1 MNTLMLLG
9 CILSSASTIR
19 IMPEG
24 PVAEG
29 FFGMPEPSSAEELA
43 PFTLHAWGS
52 PEELESLLAG
62 GYPTPEI
69 RATLEDASIPEED
82 RYWLD
87 CRMRSLIA
95 QMLHRFYDREGN
107 VIEVEAEWITPGEKY
122 WQEVMVVPLPVVRE
136 DSPSSDDESGGVL
149 FAQHL
154 GDTRYRA
161 EGPTVAVHIPTGH
174 LINLYGEQVGQL
186 AIASQRPSCSRD
198 ASITVQRTG
207 TGRNFSITSTGSSL
221 FFCFLYPDGSYR
233 EVDVPAMYPWA
244 FNNGHS
250 VVSQDGSIS
259 AWHIFSPRE
268 PRQSYILVYDMWG
281 NPLESYEL
289 PQSFRPTLDGITISG
304 DNNFI
309 ACSASGPHGA
319 GIIDRRTGDIW
330 WFDRGADWPPVFSEN
345 SRFCMMLGP
354 SRSYR
359 IRVVD
364 FQSGLFFSIPDD
376 RVTRASAAIS
386 NDGAILATGRDIY
399 LNGVNVISLQLYRHT
414 SLSPNGYFYLG
425 SSHPTPRGIGA
436 LHILLNLRSLREGV
450 E

>member
-1 MNTLMLLG
+1 MNTMMLGG
-9 CILSSASTIR
+9 CILAAVSTIR

-52 PEELESLLAG
+52 PEELEALLAG

-69 RATLEDASIPEED
+69 RAALEDASIPEED

-107 VIEVEAEWITPGEKY
+107 VIEVEAERISPGEKY
-122 WQEVMVVPLPVVRE
+122 WQETMMVQHPIVRE
-136 DSPSSDDESGGVL
+136 EPPPPPTPSSGIQVL
-149 FAQHL
+149 SRDPAYVPRL
-154 GDTRYRA
+154 
-161 EGPTVAVHIPTGH
+161 IPANV
-174 LINLYGEQVGQL
+174 LYDLYGERIGQQ
-186 AIASQRPSCSRD
+186 AISSPERASSSRD
-198 ASITVQRTG
+198 ASITVRREG
-207 TGRNFSITSTGSSL
+207 IGRNVIRLGGEL
-221 FFCFLYPDGSYR
+221 FFSFLYPDGSQR
-233 EVDVPAMYPWA
+233 DVDVLTTYPWA
-244 FNNGHS
+244 LNNYND

-259 AWHIFSPRE
+259 AWNIFSYPGSD
-268 PRQSYILVYDMWG
+268 PMHSYILVYDRYG
-281 NPLESYEL
+281 NQIESYEM
-289 PQSFRPTLDGITISG
+289 PSGFRPTRDGISISG

-309 ACSASGPHGA
+309 ACSGGGGQGA
-319 GIIDRRTGDIW
+319 GIIDRRTGEIW

-345 SRFCMMLGP
+345 SRFCVMGGP
-354 SRSYR
+354 SHSHR

-364 FQSGLFFSIPDD
+364 LEDGLSISIPEE
-376 RVTRASAAIS
+376 RVTRSSAAVS

-399 LNGVNVISLQLYRHT
+399 LNGMNVISLQNYRHT

-436 LHILLNLRSLREGV
+436 LHILLNLRPLRTEA